1 MSNEIAPKAIRK
13 GRRTIV
19 LLLVAMCAPFIASYL
34 LYFWEVR
41 PASINYGELLPVKP
55 VAGTGLNLLDDTIF
69 RIRQLRGKWV
79 LLTVDSGKCD
89 EQCRKKLYYMRQ
101 VRLVQNK
108 EMNRIERL
116 WLIDDDKAPDPQI
129 FKEYKDSWFVNA
141 KDSEILGVIPA
152 KVSQHDHIYLIDP
165 MGNLMMRFPKDPDP
179 AKMVKDLKRLLQ
191 VSQMEHAMGSADMK
205 H

>member
-1 MSNEIAPKAIRK
+1 LL
-13 GRRTIV
+13 V
-19 LLLVAMCAPFIASYL
+19 LLCAPVIASYL

-41 PASINYGELLPVKP
+41 PASINYGELLKVKP
-55 VAGTGLNLLDDTIF
+55 MAGPGLNQLDNTIF

-89 EQCRKKLYYMRQ
+89 EQCQKKLYYMRQ

-108 EMNRIERL
+108 EMNRVERV
-116 WLIDDDKAPDPQI
+116 WLIDDGEAPDPKI
-129 FKEYKDSWFVNA
+129 LKEYKNSWFISA
-141 KDSEILGVIPA
+141 KDSEILGSIPA
-152 KVSQHDHIYLIDP
+152 EISQHDHIYLIDP
-165 MGNLMMRFPKDPDP
+165 MGNLMMRFPKNPDP

-191 VSQMEHAMGSADMK
+191 VSQMEHAMGSTDTK

>member
-13 GRRTIV
+13 SRRTII
-19 LLLVAMCAPFIASYL
+19 LLLVAMCTPFIASYL

-55 VAGTGLNLLDDTIF
+55 IAGTGLNLLDDTIF

-116 WLIDDDKAPDPQI
+116 WLIDDDEAPDPQI
-129 FKEYKDSWFVNA
+129 FKEYKDSWFVKA
-141 KDSEILGVIPA
+141 KNSEILGAIPA

>member
-1 MSNEIAPKAIRK
+1 MSNESAPKTN
-13 GRRTIV
+13 RRTLI
-19 LLLVAMCAPFIASYL
+19 LLLVLLCAPVIASYL

-41 PASINYGELLPVKP
+41 PASINYGELLKVKP
-55 VAGTGLNLLDDTIF
+55 IVGTGLNQLDNTIF

-89 EQCRKKLYYMRQ
+89 EQCQKKLYYMRQ

-108 EMNRIERL
+108 EMNRVERV
-116 WLIDDDKAPDPQI
+116 WLIDDGEAPDSKI
-129 FKEYKDSWFVNA
+129 LNEYKNSWFIGA
-141 KDSEILGVIPA
+141 KDSEILGSIPA
-152 KVSQHDHIYLIDP
+152 ELSQHDHIYLIDP
-165 MGNLMMRFPKDPDP
+165 MGNLMMRFPKNPDP

-191 VSQMEHAMGSADMK
+191 VSQMEHAMGSADTK

>member
-1 MSNEIAPKAIRK
+1 MSNESAPKTN
-13 GRRTIV
+13 RRTLI
-19 LLLVAMCAPFIASYL
+19 LLLVLLCAPVIASYL

-41 PASINYGELLPVKP
+41 PASINYGELLKVKP
-55 VAGTGLNLLDDTIF
+55 MAGTGLNQLDNTIF

-89 EQCRKKLYYMRQ
+89 EQCQKKLYYMRQ

-108 EMNRIERL
+108 EMNRVERV
-116 WLIDDDKAPDPQI
+116 WLIDDGEAPDPKI
-129 FKEYKDSWFVNA
+129 LKEYKNSWFISA
-141 KDSEILGVIPA
+141 KDSEILGSIPA
-152 KVSQHDHIYLIDP
+152 EISQHDHIYLIDP
-165 MGNLMMRFPKDPDP
+165 MGNLMMRFPKNPDP

-191 VSQMEHAMGSADMK
+191 VSQMEHAMGSADTK

>member
-1 MSNEIAPKAIRK
+1 
-13 GRRTIV
+13 
-19 LLLVAMCAPFIASYL
+19 MCAPFIASYL

-41 PASINYGELLPVKP
+41 PASINYGELLEVKP
-55 VAGTGLNLLDDTIF
+55 ITGTALNQRDNTIF
-69 RIRQLRGKWV
+69 RMRQLRGKWV
-79 LLTVDSGKCD
+79 LLTVDSGNCD

-116 WLIDDDKAPDPQI
+116 WLIDDGKAPEPKILTD
-129 FKEYKDSWFVNA
+129 FKDSWFISA
-141 KDSEILGVIPA
+141 KDSEILASIPA
-152 KVSQHDHIYLIDP
+152 KESLRDHIYVIDP

-179 AKMVKDLKRLLQ
+179 TKMAKDLKRLLQ
-191 VSQMEHAMGSADMK
+191 VSQMEHAMGSADVK

>member
-1 MSNEIAPKAIRK
+1 VSNEIAPKAIRK
-13 GRRTIV
+13 SRRTII

-55 VAGTGLNLLDDTIF
+55 IAGTGLNLLDDTIF

-116 WLIDDDKAPDPQI
+116 WLIDDDEAPDPQI
-129 FKEYKDSWFVNA
+129 FKEYKDSWFVKA
-141 KDSEILGVIPA
+141 KNSEILGAIPA

>member
-1 MSNEIAPKAIRK
+1 
-13 GRRTIV
+13 
-19 LLLVAMCAPFIASYL
+19 MCAPFIASYL

-41 PASINYGELLPVKP
+41 PASINYGELLEVKP
-55 VAGTGLNLLDDTIF
+55 ITGTALNQRDNTIF
-69 RIRQLRGKWV
+69 RMRQLRGKWV
-79 LLTVDSGKCD
+79 LLTVDSGSCD

-116 WLIDDDKAPDPQI
+116 WLIDDGKAPEPKILSD
-129 FKEYKDSWFVNA
+129 FKDSWFISA
-141 KDSEILGVIPA
+141 EDSEILASIPA
-152 KVSQHDHIYLIDP
+152 KESLRDHIYVIDP

-179 AKMVKDLKRLLQ
+179 TKMAKDLKRLLQ
-191 VSQMEHAMGSADMK
+191 VSQMEHAMGSADVK

>member
-1 MSNEIAPKAIRK
+1 MSNESAPKTN
-13 GRRTIV
+13 RRTLI
-19 LLLVAMCAPFIASYL
+19 LLLVLLCAPVIASYL

-41 PASINYGELLPVKP
+41 PASINYGELLKVKP
-55 VAGTGLNLLDDTIF
+55 MVGTGLNQLDNTIF

-89 EQCRKKLYYMRQ
+89 EQCQKKLYYMRQ

-108 EMNRIERL
+108 EMNRVERV
-116 WLIDDDKAPDPQI
+116 WLIDDGEAPDPKI
-129 FKEYKDSWFVNA
+129 LNEYKNSWFIGA
-141 KDSEILGVIPA
+141 KDSEILGSIPA
-152 KVSQHDHIYLIDP
+152 ELSQHDHIYLIDP
-165 MGNLMMRFPKDPDP
+165 MGNLMMRFPKNPDP

-191 VSQMEHAMGSADMK
+191 VSQMEHAMGSADTK

>member
-1 MSNEIAPKAIRK
+1 MSNESAPKTN
-13 GRRTIV
+13 RRTLIFLLV
-19 LLLVAMCAPFIASYL
+19 LLCAPVIVSYL

-41 PASINYGELLPVKP
+41 PASINYGELLEVKP
-55 VAGTGLNLLDDTIF
+55 MSGTGLNLRDDTIF

-79 LLTVDSGKCD
+79 LLSVDSGKCD
-89 EQCRKKLYYMRQ
+89 ERCLKKLYYMRQ

-108 EMNRIERL
+108 EMNRVERV
-116 WLIDDDKAPDPQI
+116 WLIDDGEAPEADILNQ
-129 FKEYKDSWFVNA
+129 YKDGWFVGA
-141 KDSEILGVIPA
+141 KDSEILTSIPA
-152 KVSQHDHIYLIDP
+152 KVSQRDHIYLIDP

-191 VSQMEHAMGSADMK
+191 VSQMEHAMGSSDTK

>member
-1 MSNEIAPKAIRK
+1 VSNEIAPKAIRK
-13 GRRTIV
+13 SRRTII

-79 LLTVDSGKCD
+79 LLSVDSGKCD

-141 KDSEILGVIPA
+141 KNSEILGAIPA
-152 KVSQHDHIYLIDP
+152 KVSQRDHIYLIDP
-165 MGNLMMRFPKDPDP
+165 MGNLMMRFPKDPVP

>member
-13 GRRTIV
+13 SRRTII
-19 LLLVAMCAPFIASYL
+19 LLLVAMCTPFIASYL

-79 LLTVDSGKCD
+79 LLSVDSGKCD

-116 WLIDDDKAPDPQI
+116 WLIDDDEAPDPQI
-129 FKEYKDSWFVNA
+129 FKEYKDSWFVKA
-141 KDSEILGVIPA
+141 KNSEILGAIPA

>member
-1 MSNEIAPKAIRK
+1 MSNESAPKTN
-13 GRRTIV
+13 RRTLI
-19 LLLVAMCAPFIASYL
+19 LLLVLLCAPVIASYL

-41 PASINYGELLPVKP
+41 PASINYGELLKVKP
-55 VAGTGLNLLDDTIF
+55 IVGTGLNQLDNTIF

-89 EQCRKKLYYMRQ
+89 EQCQKKLYYMRQ

-108 EMNRIERL
+108 EMNRVERV
-116 WLIDDDKAPDPQI
+116 WLIDDGEAPDPKI
-129 FKEYKDSWFVNA
+129 LNEYKNSWFIGA
-141 KDSEILGVIPA
+141 KDSEILGSIPA
-152 KVSQHDHIYLIDP
+152 ELSQHDHIYLIDP
-165 MGNLMMRFPKDPDP
+165 MGNLMMRFPKNPDP

-191 VSQMEHAMGSADMK
+191 VSQMEHAMGSADTK